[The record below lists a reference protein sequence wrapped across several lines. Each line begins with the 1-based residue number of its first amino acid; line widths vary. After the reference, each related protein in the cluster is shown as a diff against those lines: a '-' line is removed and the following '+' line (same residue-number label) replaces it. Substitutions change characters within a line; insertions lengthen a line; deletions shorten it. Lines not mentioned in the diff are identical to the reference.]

1 MTDKKIW
8 FVTGAARG
16 MGVDI
21 AKAALAAGNAVVAT
35 ARNAD
40 TVTAALGEHDD
51 LLAVRARHHRPR
63 LRRGGRRRCGRAVR
77 ADRRAGQQRRQLLRR
92 LLRRDQPGPD
102 ASPDRDQPV
111 RPDERHPRG
120 AAGDA
125 PAAVRARRHDL
136 LDGRA
141 DRPGVRRRVRGEQV
155 RRRGLDGV
163 AALRRRAVR
172 HPHHHR
178 RARLLPHRAAR
189 RGLLDDLARAVDRR
203 LRRPHRRRRSRRG
216 AA

>member
-21 AKAALAAGNAVVAT
+21 ANAALAAGHAVVAT

-40 TVTAALGEHDD
+40 AVTAALGDHDD
-51 LLAVRARHHRPR
+51 LLAVQLDITDPASVDAAVA
-63 LRRGGRRRCGRAVR
+63 GSGRAVR

-111 RPDERHPRG
+111 RPDERHPSG

-125 PAAVRARRHDL
+125 PPAVRARRHDL

-141 DRPGVRRRVRGEQV
+141 DRPGVRRRLRGEQV
-155 RRRGLDGV
+155 RGRGLDGV
-163 AALRRRAVR
+163 AAVRRRAVR

-178 RARLLPHRAAR
+178 RARLLPHRAPR
-189 RGLLDDLARAVDRR
+189 RRLLHDLARAVDRR
-203 LRRPHRRRRSRRG
+203 LRRPHRSRPSRRG
-216 AA
+216 GA